1 MCYEPVVE
9 RADIAAKLP
18 KAEERSA
25 LIGASPAGE
34 PAVAPIDTSRR
45 LSAKEFWDI
54 IDPEPVD
61 GL

>member
-9 RADIAAKLP
+9 RAAIVAKPL
-18 KAEERSA
+18 KAEERSD
-25 LIGASPAGE
+25 LIGVSPAGE

-54 IDPEPVD
+54 IDPEPVAD
-61 GL
+61 L